1 MFLSVAGVYSII
13 FILGEILSKKTPSFF
28 SSAIWGHADY
38 LSLYNNDK
46 DKMKNFFDKRKIKKF
61 KKIIFVSKEGKESF
75 IAVYPK
81 LKDRVITCNNLV
93 NDKRI
98 LNQAEE
104 PVKDLK
110 KENVVTFLNVGRHDE
125 RQI

>member
-1 MFLSVAGVYSII
+1 
-13 FILGEILSKKTPSFF
+13 
-28 SSAIWGHADY
+28 
-38 LSLYNNDK
+38 
-46 DKMKNFFDKRKIKKF
+46 MKNFFDKRKNKKKF

-75 IAVYPK
+75 TEVYPK

-110 KENVVTFLNVGRHDE
+110 EGKCSYIFKCRKT
-125 RQI
+125 